1 MNTAIVLAGG
11 SGKRM
16 HSEIPKQY
24 MQLNGKPVIYYSLK
38 ALNMWM
44 RLFLLQQR
52 NI

>member
-24 MQLNGKPVIYYSLK
+24 MQLNGKPVIYYSL
-38 ALNMWM
+38 NMWM